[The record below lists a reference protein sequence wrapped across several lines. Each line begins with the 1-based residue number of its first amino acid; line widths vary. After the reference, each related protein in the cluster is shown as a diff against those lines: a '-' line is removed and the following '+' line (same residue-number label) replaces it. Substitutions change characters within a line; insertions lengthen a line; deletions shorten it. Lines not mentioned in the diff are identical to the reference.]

1 MEIKMVSSR
10 QQIGI
15 RFLYSLVFIFIHQF
29 VKMLVVVTTI
39 FQFIYLLIFM
49 ETCEPI
55 RRLANKLSTFAYRCL
70 RYLTLN
76 ENQKPFPFQEFPEE
90 MEPPASEV
98 EM

>member
-1 MEIKMVSSR
+1 MAVSR
-10 QQIGI
+10 QQIAI
-15 RFLYSLVFIFIHQF
+15 RFLYSLLFIFIHQF
-29 VKMLVVVTTI
+29 VKMLVVVTTL
-39 FQFIYLLIFM
+39 FQFIYLLIAL

-55 RRLANKLSTFAYRCL
+55 RRLANKLSTFGYRCL

-90 MEPPASEV
+90 LELPVTEV

>member
-1 MEIKMVSSR
+1 MSR
-10 QQIGI
+10 
-15 RFLYSLVFIFIHQF
+15 IHQF
-29 VKMLVVVTTI
+29 VKMLIVLTTV
-39 FQFIYLLIFM
+39 FQFVYLLITM

-55 RRLANKLSTFAYRCL
+55 RRLANKLSTFAYRTL

-90 MEPPASEV
+90 LEPPVTEV

>member
-1 MEIKMVSSR
+1 MIASR

-15 RFLYSLVFIFIHQF
+15 RFLYSLLFIFIHQF

-39 FQFIYLLIFM
+39 FQFIYLLITL

-55 RRLANKLSTFAYRCL
+55 RRLANKLSTFAYRTL

-76 ENQKPFPFQEFPEE
+76 ENQKPFPFQEFPDEL
-90 MEPPASEV
+90 EPPVSEV
-98 EM
+98 EI

>member
-1 MEIKMVSSR
+1 MVSSR
-10 QQIGI
+10 KQIGI
-15 RFLYSLVFIFIHQF
+15 RLLYSLLFIFIHQF
-29 VKMLVVVTTI
+29 VKMLVVLTTI
-39 FQFIYLLIFM
+39 FQFVYLLITM

-55 RRLANKLSTFAYRCL
+55 RRLANKLSTFAYRTL

-90 MEPPASEV
+90 LEPPVTEV

>member
-1 MEIKMVSSR
+1 MVLSR

-15 RFLYSLVFIFIHQF
+15 RFLYSLLFIFIHQF
-29 VKMLVVVTTI
+29 VKMLIVLTTI
-39 FQFIYLLIFM
+39 FQFVYLLITM

-55 RRLANKLSTFAYRCL
+55 RRLANKLSTFAYRTL

-76 ENQKPFPFQEFPEE
+76 ENKKPFPFQEFPDEL
-90 MEPPASEV
+90 EPPVSEV